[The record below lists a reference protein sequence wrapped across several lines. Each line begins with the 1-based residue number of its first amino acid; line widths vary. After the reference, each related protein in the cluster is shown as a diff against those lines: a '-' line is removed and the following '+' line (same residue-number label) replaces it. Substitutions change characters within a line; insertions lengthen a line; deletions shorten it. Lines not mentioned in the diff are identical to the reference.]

1 MATKHFFNAQTDSSG
16 SSLVAKHL
24 EGLVAC
30 HGGSLVLHSDNIV
43 AVNNHE
49 QAKIAVISG
58 CGSGHEPG
66 MAHFVGRGML
76 TAAVQGELFASPST
90 RQIRKALKLC
100 SQSAGII
107 LIIINYTGDMLHFGL
122 AAQQHNASGS
132 TPVRSVIVADDVA
145 VGRSRNSLV
154 GRRGL
159 AGAAI
164 VMKLIGAAAA
174 AGLDLQECGTLGDA
188 IASNQATIGTSLDHI
203 HVPGRS
209 KEYGSLADDTLEL
222 GMGIHNE
229 PGVRLIS
236 PVPKPVELISEMLAL
251 LLDAQDT
258 ERAYVPFDGND
269 AVLLTIN
276 NLGGVSLLELSA
288 FTAHTVAILEKR
300 FSIWPVRVVQGTL
313 MSSLNAPGVS
323 ITLTNLTNVSR
334 STSTPIDRILQFYD
348 AATDAAAWPRT
359 ALPSKDL
366 TADATKLLE
375 KVEVEEDRSSFSQDV
390 KLPAETET
398 RLRLGCQNVISAEP
412 MLTIWDTE
420 MGDGDCGETLT
431 RGVKS
436 LLLWLD
442 TVAGEPL
449 SILSLLSR
457 IVHICEEDMGGTL
470 GAIFAIFFASYQK
483 QVVESCVGKAGT
495 AIEDVL
501 LHSLAGGLEGLCK
514 YTLAREGDRTVMDVL
529 IPFVQKVTEDGLEA
543 AVNLAKE
550 NAEGT
555 RRLVPKLGRGTY
567 VGEGSAGTSRPP
579 DPGAYGVYEILR
591 GLNGQ
596 SFEAL

>member
-1 MATKHFFNAQTDSSG
+1 MATKHFFNAQTDGSG
-16 SSLVAKHL
+16 TSLVAKHL

-30 HGGSLVLHSDNIV
+30 RGGSLVLHPDNIV
-43 AVNNHE
+43 TVAHHE
-49 QAKIAVISG
+49 KAKVAVISG

-66 MAHFVGRGML
+66 MAHFVGCGML

-90 RQIRKALKLC
+90 RQIRKALNMC
-100 SQSAGII
+100 SRSAGII

-122 AAQQHNASGS
+122 AAQQHNASGN
-132 TPVRSVIVADDVA
+132 TPVRSVVVADDVA

-174 AGLDLQECGTLGDA
+174 AGLSLQECGALGDA
-188 IASNQATIGTSLDHI
+188 IASNQVTVGSSLDHI

-209 KEYGSLADDTLEL
+209 QEYGSLTDDTLEL

-236 PVPKPVELISEMLAL
+236 PIPKPTDLISEMLAL
-251 LLDAQDT
+251 LLDAEDT
-258 ERAYVPFDGND
+258 ERAYVPVNDND
-269 AVLLTIN
+269 AELLTIN

-288 FTAHTVAILEKR
+288 FTAHTVAILKQR
-300 FSIWPVRVVQGTL
+300 YSICPIRVMQGTL
-313 MSSLNAPGVS
+313 ISSLNAPGVS

-334 STSTPIDRILQFYD
+334 STSTSIDRILEFYD
-348 AATDAAAWPRT
+348 AATDATAWPRT
-359 ALPSKDL
+359 ALPIKEMTTNAARL
-366 TADATKLLE
+366 
-375 KVEVEEDRSSFSQDV
+375 VETIEDEDDKPSFSQDLR
-390 KLPAETET
+390 LPAETEE
-398 RLRLGCQNVISAEP
+398 RLRLSCQNVISAEP
-412 MLTIWDTE
+412 MLTVWDTE

-442 TVAGEPL
+442 TVSGQSL

-483 QVVESCVGKAGT
+483 QVSERCVGKDGT
-495 AIEDVL
+495 VIQNVL
-501 LHSLAGGLEGLCK
+501 LQSLAGALEGLCK

-529 IPFVQKVTEDGLEA
+529 IPFVQRVAEDGFES
-543 AVNLAKE
+543 AVNFAKDK
-550 NAEGT
+550 AEYT
-555 RRLVPKLGRGTY
+555 RRMVPKLGRGTY
-567 VGEGSAGTSRPP
+567 VGEGSAGTIRPP

-596 SFEAL
+596 SYEEL